1 MEFLEILETQ
11 EFQNHSQNF
20 EEDKRDEGGKEDEGG
35 ECGKYWEVG
44 ELGKGDKCRQSRR
57 RRCQSRRRRAEMEKR
72 VDTADISV
80 LFFSSAVLIFWLLTR
95 KQTINIV
102 LFWTV
107 LKAIS

>member
-1 MEFLEILETQ
+1 MLLLVPPPQMTVSTSMYLSQCNNCHRIATANAVANAGASGSSKLKGET
-11 EFQNHSQNF
+11 
-20 EEDKRDEGGKEDEGG
+20 
-35 ECGKYWEVG
+35 
-44 ELGKGDKCRQSRR
+44 
-57 RRCQSRRRRAEMEKR
+57 CQTEMEKR

-95 KQTINIV
+95 KQTINTV